1 MTSGWDAWGQD
12 DDWERWTARPPRAE
26 REPVERAERP
36 SRERARTLAVVTSV
50 GVLLWWAGM
59 VVVVRRAEAW
69 GVPLGGVVPSVIDGV
84 SPDQLDHVRG
94 VWGMLQLT
102 TLPVMVVLF
111 ASAAWSARRR
121 RVRWSPAVAMVLSA
135 AGVLV
140 GLGLIMQ
147 GLQTWAL
154 SR

>member
-26 REPVERAERP
+26 REPRERVERP

-50 GVLLWWAGM
+50 GVLLWCAGLLAIVERAGAWA
-59 VVVVRRAEAW
+59 
-69 GVPLGGVVPSVIDGV
+69 VPLGGVAPSGIDGG
-84 SPDQLDHVRG
+84 SPHQVDRIRA

-102 TLPVMVVLF
+102 TLPVMVVLS
-111 ASAAWSARRR
+111 AVAAWSARRR
-121 RVRWSPAVAMVLSA
+121 RMRWSPAVALVLSGV
-135 AGVLV
+135 GVLV
-140 GLGLIMQ
+140 GLGLVLQ